1 MMEASNHR
9 RMEVMA
15 APRKY
20 PDELRERAIH
30 FALDLLEGR
39 GRPGRGEPATSRLDG
54 PVEPGSFGSGV
65 R

>member
-1 MMEASNHR
+1 
-9 RMEVMA
+9 MA

-30 FALDLLEGR
+30 FALDLLEGH

-54 PVEPGSFGSGV
+54 PVEPGSFGFGV